1 VSLVHLFIVIV
12 FFHRVLTYTLVLL
25 FLSLIH
31 ILKEQS
37 SEEFSS
43 SLYIYSSQLGFDSN
57 NTYYKPSLSCLE
69 LFFAGSPIHPPLG
82 ALSPRGG
89 G

>member
-1 VSLVHLFIVIV
+1 LAEPRDKITMSLVHLSTVIV
-12 FFHRVLTYTLVLL
+12 FLHRVLTYSLALL

-43 SLYIYSSQLGFDSN
+43 LYLYSYHLG
-57 NTYYKPSLSCLE
+57 L
-69 LFFAGSPIHPPLG
+69 IPL
-82 ALSPRGG
+82 AFIINQVCVV
-89 G
+89 

>member
-1 VSLVHLFIVIV
+1 VYFVHFCIAII
-12 FFHRVLTYTLVLL
+12 FFHRVLTYSLVLL

-43 SLYIYSSQLGFDSN
+43 YFYSIHLNLVLVLLKLIINQV
-57 NTYYKPSLSCLE
+57 CLV
-69 LFFAGSPIHPPLG
+69 
-82 ALSPRGG
+82 
-89 G
+89 

>member
-1 VSLVHLFIVIV
+1 MAEPRDKITLSLMHLSTVIV
-12 FFHRVLTYTLVLL
+12 FFHRVHTYSLALL

-43 SLYIYSSQLGFDSN
+43 SLYLYSSKLVLVILTLIINQD
-57 NTYYKPSLSCLE
+57 CLV
-69 LFFAGSPIHPPLG
+69 
-82 ALSPRGG
+82 
-89 G
+89 

>member
-1 VSLVHLFIVIV
+1 
-12 FFHRVLTYTLVLL
+12 VLL

-43 SLYIYSSQLGFDSN
+43 SLYLYSSQLGFDF
-57 NTYYKPSLSCLE
+57 Y
-69 LFFAGSPIHPPLG
+69 
-82 ALSPRGG
+82 
-89 G
+89 

>member
-1 VSLVHLFIVIV
+1 MHLSIVIV
-12 FFHRVLTYTLVLL
+12 FFHRVLTYSLVLL

-43 SLYIYSSQLGFDSN
+43 SLYLYSYQLGFDSTN
-57 NTYYKPSLSCLE
+57 IYYKPSLSCLE
-69 LFFAGSPIHPPLG
+69 LIIVGSPIHHPLG
-82 ALSPRGG
+82 ALN
-89 G
+89 

>member
-12 FFHRVLTYTLVLL
+12 FFHRVLTYSLVLL

-37 SEEFSS
+37 SEGFSS
-43 SLYIYSSQLGFDSN
+43 SLYLYSHQLDFDSTN
-57 NTYYKPSLSCLE
+57 IYYKSSLSCLE
-69 LFFAGSPIHPPLG
+69 LIFAGSPIHTPL
-82 ALSPRGG
+82 
-89 G
+89 

>member
-1 VSLVHLFIVIV
+1 
-12 FFHRVLTYTLVLL
+12 L

-43 SLYIYSSQLGFDSN
+43 SLYLYSSQLGFGST
-57 NTYYKPSLSCLE
+57 NTYYKPSFCL
-69 LFFAGSPIHPPLG
+69 I
-82 ALSPRGG
+82 
-89 G
+89 